1 MQTGMHVVR
10 SLLPQFLESLGY
22 SVRQPAPDSVGG
34 LTLLAERDGHTFGV
48 VYKDGAVSGADAV
61 ELRLVALAN
70 DVIPLVVAPD
80 GLAGDGARWVERFGI
95 QVLGPMEVFAFEA
108 AVEAEE
114 ALVAEERLWA
124 LDHALPAVTLPPPLA
139 LPSEVPVEI
148 HVGLPDLAVVV
159 DPYAL
164 DDLVI
169 LRRSDL
175 IETVRHRTELAAE
188 ALTAL
193 PFPPAAFVEHP
204 VWSPLLDWAPAAA
217 LALPFPPAAFVE
229 HAPWVAFADWQPEAA
244 LPLVPPA
251 LAPEAFVVPAFDPYT
266 LDGLWAEAASERLL
280 AEAQATE
287 VAAETL
293 AALPFPVVAEPAP
306 IPLIAEIST
315 IADERLAV
323 AEPALAA
330 PGVPEP
336 PAPPVDPL
344 PWQTEPAEAAAP
356 LVAAEPMPWAAEA
369 TLAPAAAEP
378 SVAPPE
384 PVAARLPWEAPAVV
398 EAAASADSAAEV
410 PEIDARLPW
419 NAAEPQ
425 PEPAVAE
432 DPRAALLR
440 QHREASLATNALGR
454 MLPSPSQDNLVARAD
469 PSLWGTR
476 GRLDEIRQR
485 LNARNVALSVEG
497 VESEWLRAIGEDA
510 SGNE

>member
-22 SVRQPAPDSVGG
+22 SVRQPSPDSVGG

-61 ELRLVALAN
+61 ELRLAALTN
-70 DVIPLVVAPD
+70 DVVPLVVAPD

-124 LDHALPAVTLPPPLA
+124 LEHALPAVTLPPDLA

-148 HVGLPDLAVVV
+148 HVGLPDLAVAV

-164 DDLVI
+164 GDLII

-204 VWSPLLDWAPAAA
+204 VWAPLADWAPAAA

-229 HAPWVAFADWQPEAA
+229 RAPWVALADWQPEAA
-244 LPLVPPA
+244 RELVPPA
-251 LAPEAFVVPAFDPYT
+251 LAPEAFVVPTFDPYT
-266 LDGLWAEAASERLL
+266 LDGLWAEAANERLL
-280 AEAQATE
+280 AEARATE
-287 VAAETL
+287 LAAETL

-315 IADERLAV
+315 IADERLA
-323 AEPALAA
+323 AAQPALAL

-344 PWQTEPAEAAAP
+344 PWQTEPAEAAP
-356 LVAAEPMPWAAEA
+356 VAAEPMPWAAEA
-369 TLAPAAAEP
+369 TLAPVVAEPAAAL
-378 SVAPPE
+378 PE
-384 PVAARLPWEAPAVV
+384 PVAARLPWEAPAVA
-398 EAAASADSAAEV
+398 EADAPADATEA

-425 PEPAVAE
+425 PEPAVVE

-440 QHREASLATNALGR
+440 QHREASLATSALGR

-476 GRLDEIRQR
+476 GKLDEIRQR

-497 VESEWLRAIGEDA
+497 VESEWLRQIGEDT